1 MLREEGS
8 TRAFVPELASI
19 DNAPII
25 HRYDSMRGSLANY
38 NFCKV
43 PTRQVIVDKVLVLNS
58 DWIVRECV
66 LENLI
71 IFLLS

>member
-1 MLREEGS
+1 
-8 TRAFVPELASI
+8 
-19 DNAPII
+19 
-25 HRYDSMRGSLANY
+25 MRGSLANY